1 MLFVILRLL
10 NSITTEALDY
20 APWLQAVGDTHEQ
33 PRVGMAGMIDLQLL
47 VLELAVALDV
57 VQAGMCM
64 A

>member
-1 MLFVILRLL
+1 MPRGFKRL
-10 NSITTEALDY
+10 
-20 APWLQAVGDTHEQ
+20 Q